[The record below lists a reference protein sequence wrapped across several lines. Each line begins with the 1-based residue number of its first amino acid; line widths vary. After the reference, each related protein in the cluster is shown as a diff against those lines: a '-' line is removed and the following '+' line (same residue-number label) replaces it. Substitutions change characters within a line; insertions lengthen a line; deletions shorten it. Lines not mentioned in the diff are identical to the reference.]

1 MNAPGRSRCGF
12 TLVELLVV
20 IAIIG
25 VLVALLLPAVQA
37 ARESARR
44 ITCGNNLKQIG
55 LAMLEYHDAALEF
68 PKGAYTSAA
77 GRDVEDGLGW
87 ATKLLPYIEQM
98 PLFNQLKNNGVP
110 GYQGDPWKPGIFRI
124 SNNSGMR
131 PFPGGATQLATFR
144 CPSSMLPPVAPDADP
159 LNGSGPLA
167 LSGYG
172 TSDYKASRGFC
183 DRGMYLRTAEALKEN
198 AFECQVDYNGDGVA
212 EWIPKDRYERI
223 RLTDVEDGTTNTIAA
238 GEASYSG
245 ALEHFPIWAGTARD
259 DGSVLFKTRDAIN
272 CGIGGAVYPLTPF
285 EVERLPGGKGQDDCT
300 MSPHPAGAFFVFVD
314 GSVHWLSEDLEVIT
328 FQKLGDRLDGELL
341 GRYD

>member
-1 MNAPGRSRCGF
+1 
-12 TLVELLVV
+12 
-20 IAIIG
+20 
-25 VLVALLLPAVQA
+25 
-37 ARESARR
+37 
-44 ITCGNNLKQIG
+44 
-55 LAMLEYHDAALEF
+55 
-68 PKGAYTSAA
+68 
-77 GRDVEDGLGW
+77 
-87 ATKLLPYIEQM
+87 
-98 PLFNQLKNNGVP
+98 
-110 GYQGDPWKPGIFRI
+110 
-124 SNNSGMR
+124 
-131 PFPGGATQLATFR
+131 
-144 CPSSMLPPVAPDADP
+144 
-159 LNGSGPLA
+159 
-167 LSGYG
+167 
-172 TSDYKASRGFC
+172 
-183 DRGMYLRTAEALKEN
+183 MYLRTAEALKEN

-314 GSVHWLSEDLEVIT
+314 GSVHWLSENLEVIT